1 MDLTG
6 RTVVV
11 TGASRGIGAALV
23 RAFAGEG
30 AHVVACARD
39 ADALDDAVAAVD
51 VVDGSAEAVRADV
64 RDEFDVERLMETA
77 ARDGDDDGIAV
88 LVPNAAVNHGSPGET
103 PMAEESY
110 TRFDDTLRTNVRG
123 VFAAVREALPHAAD
137 DARVLVPSGSIAND
151 PKPGMGAYAVSKAAV
166 EGLARQFA
174 ADAAP
179 AVGVVDPGLV
189 ATELTDGQGRGPDD
203 VAPMYVWAATELPRE
218 ELDGGRFDLRA
229 WKKATR

>member
-1 MDLTG
+1 MDVAG

-23 RAFAGEG
+23 GAFAAEG

-39 ADALDDAVAAVD
+39 EESLSD
-51 VVDGSAEAVRADV
+51 VVAGVEDAEGSAEAVRADV
-64 RDEFDVERLMETA
+64 RDEFDAERLMETA
-77 ARDGDDDGIAV
+77 ARAGDDGIAV
-88 LVPNAAVNHGSPGET
+88 VVANAAVNHGAPGEM
-103 PMAEESY
+103 PMGEESY

-123 VFAAVREALPHAAD
+123 VFSTIREALPHATD
-137 DARVLVPSGSIAND
+137 ETRVLVPSGSIAND

-174 ADAAP
+174 ADTDV
-179 AVGVVDPGLV
+179 AVGVVDPGFV
-189 ATELTDGQGRGPDD
+189 STDLSGGQGRDPAD
-203 VAPMYVWAATELPRE
+203 VAPMYVWAATDADRE
-218 ELDGGRFDLRA
+218 AVDGGRLGLKD